1 MSGFFSR
8 VFSRLVGPFAEVH
21 PGERTKT
28 FLMFC
33 YFLLTISTIYIL
45 KPVRSSL
52 FLSEFSADKL
62 RYVNI
67 GEGLFLIAVVWLYS
81 LAARRLSHKVL
92 YPAVLG
98 FLIGTLLLFW
108 FFARRNL
115 PYVSAAFYIWQSAFS
130 AMITTQFWILANDIF
145 RPEEA
150 KRLFGLIIS
159 GGSLGGI
166 LGGIITNFA
175 VRWLRTEDLLLV
187 VVVILVLCIF
197 LISFLWKCILPKAS
211 GAVEVGGGIAAAG
224 THEALKEKEAKK
236 HPFATASYLALIAGI
251 IVIAKMSSTIVEN
264 QFGGVVQMAIQG
276 KDAITAFYGGFY
288 GWQNA
293 LSFILQLVITGKLLK
308 RYGVGISLWILPV
321 GLAGLSLV
329 SALSPALFVGI
340 FYKMYDS
347 GMNYSI
353 QQASK
358 EILYLPIPAHLRRRV
373 KPAIDMLGYR
383 GAKTLAG
390 IYMALAAP
398 LLGLS
403 VERIGIL
410 VLILMPL
417 WFVITA
423 FIHRKLR
430 VYSEEGL

>member
-264 QFGGVVQMAIQG
+264 QFGGVVQMAIRERR
-276 KDAITAFYGGFY
+276 DYGFLRRFY

-293 LSFILQLVITGKLLK
+293 LSFILQLVITGSSSNVTG
-308 RYGVGISLWILPV
+308 RDFSGSCLWALPV
-321 GLAGLSLV
+321 CLV
-329 SALSPALFVGI
+329 IALSPALL
-340 FYKMYDS
+340 S
-347 GMNYSI
+347 GFLQDVRFGNELFDPAGEQGDPLSSDPGAS
-353 QQASK
+353 QA
-358 EILYLPIPAHLRRRV
+358 EGQARDRHV
-373 KPAIDMLGYR
+373 
-383 GAKTLAG
+383 
-390 IYMALAAP
+390 
-398 LLGLS
+398 GLS
-403 VERIGIL
+403 RRQNARGNLHGAGGTPVGT
-410 VLILMPL
+410 
-417 WFVITA
+417 FC
-423 FIHRKLR
+423 
-430 VYSEEGL
+430 